1 MTTRKVN
8 IINKKK
14 SASPVCVKLEKELLE
29 LNNKIKR
36 IKISLLQ
43 WEDTYEWAKS
53 CSRVFFDIVGAD
65 ADFELENKKDIQRF
79 NKRIIAKAEARL
91 AGFQNEK
98 EKIERI
104 LGCVE
109 LQKKLV
115 IKHRIQKGKKVSM

>member
-14 SASPVCVKLEKELLE
+14 SASPVCVKLEKKLLKLE
-29 LNNKIKR
+29 DKIKR
-36 IKISLLQ
+36 IKVSLRQ
-43 WEDTYEWAKS
+43 WKDTYDWAES
-53 CSRVFFDIVGAD
+53 CIRVFFDMVGAD

-98 EKIERI
+98 ELIQTRI
-104 LGCVE
+104 NPLKSKRE
-109 LQKKLV
+109 
-115 IKHRIQKGKKVSM
+115 KVSMQKVTCS